1 MKRKRHTEAQIIE
14 KLRLAERLAAEGKSG
29 AAIALQLEVESSF
42 ASLVIR
48 ANLLQM
54 EKRIRWCRYYA
65 HLEGTSNICRDFAS

>member
-1 MKRKRHTEAQIIE
+1 MKRKRHTEAQIID

-48 ANLLQM
+48 TNLLQM
-54 EKRIRWCRYYA
+54 EERVRWCRQGAYA
-65 HLEGTSNICRDFAS
+65 KTPRIRV

>member
-1 MKRKRHTEAQIIE
+1 MKRKRHTEAQIID

-48 ANLLQM
+48 TNLLQM
-54 EKRIRWCRYYA
+54 EERVHWCRQGAYA
-65 HLEGTSNICRDFAS
+65 